1 MAAPAASRAWVDEA
15 VDALVREFRPLK
27 ILLFGSRARGD
38 GREESDIDL
47 LVVLERIDDRRKT
60 RDALQRALPRM
71 PVSVDVWAADPDE
84 LARTGDSVG
93 SFVYPVLRD
102 GEVVYGVDDRDEHVW
117 LRYASEDLD
126 AAERMVEGRGW
137 APRIACFHAQQA
149 AEKAL
154 KAVLVHEGMP
164 LQFTH
169 NLELLRDLIPEGRR
183 SAGVEGD
190 LRRLSTRAVVPRYP
204 GPGPDATAKEAR
216 EEVALARAIVDAAR
230 ADVGASG

>member
-1 MAAPAASRAWVDEA
+1 MDET

-27 ILLFGSRARGD
+27 IFLFGSRARGD
-38 GREESDIDL
+38 GQEESDIDL
-47 LVVLERIDDRRKT
+47 LVVLDRIDDERET
-60 RDALQRALPRM
+60 RDALRKAIPRL
-71 PVSVDVWAADPDE
+71 PVSVDVWAADPGE

-117 LRYASEDLD
+117 LGFATEDLA

-154 KAVLVHEGMP
+154 KAVLVHEGIP

-169 NLELLRDLIPEGRR
+169 NLELLRDLVPEGR
-183 SAGVEGD
+183 STVGVEGD
-190 LRRLSTRAVVPRYP
+190 LRRLSSRAVVPRYP
-204 GPGPDATAKEAR
+204 GPGSDATAEEAR
-216 EEVALARAIVDAAR
+216 EEVSLARAIVDAAR
-230 ADVGASG
+230 ADVGPSPS